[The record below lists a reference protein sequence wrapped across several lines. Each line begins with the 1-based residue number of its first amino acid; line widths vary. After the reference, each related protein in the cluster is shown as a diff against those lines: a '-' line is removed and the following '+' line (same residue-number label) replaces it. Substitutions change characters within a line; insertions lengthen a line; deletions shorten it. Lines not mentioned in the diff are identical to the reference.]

1 MSDIPPLLLIL
12 DRRDDPVTPLLSQ
25 VRQPCFL
32 AHRAVVTLHTF
43 FTACPTTM
51 CVCVTMYVSL
61 LVSGPTRLWCMSY
74 WGSETTEWTSQTHRA
89 SRKTCKYVHVKAGSQ
104 YDAGAAS
111 VANLM
116 GGMYFFASQIYF

>member
-32 AHRAVVTLHTF
+32 AHRAVVTLHTH
-43 FTACPTTM
+43 CTM
-51 CVCVTMYVSL
+51 CVRVTMHVSL

-74 WGSETTEWTSQTHRA
+74 WGSETTEWTSQMHQA
-89 SRKTCKYVHVKAGSQ
+89 SRKTCKYVRVKAGSQ

-111 VANLM
+111 VANVK
-116 GGMYFFASQIYF
+116 GGMYFFR